1 MGSVFLHRDYAI
13 RNFYV
18 KPTDA
23 LYQPISGLLK
33 GLQRAQASK
42 PGAPSYDLFVMTLT
56 NWKGCGNYLDIFFT
70 NAEDY
75 AVPQLSS

>member
-42 PGAPSYDLFVMTLT
+42 PGAPSYDL
-56 NWKGCGNYLDIFFT
+56 
-70 NAEDY
+70 
-75 AVPQLSS
+75 